1 MHFVNMHAHV
11 IHTHDT
17 HARVINMQVNVGLSA
32 ATITRV
38 HPLLSYQAKAITR
51 LDLSYNSL
59 RNRSCMYLY
68 LHLYMYIDR

>member
-32 ATITRV
+32 ATITRA
-38 HPLLSYQAKAITR
+38 HPLLI
-51 LDLSYNSL
+51 
-59 RNRSCMYLY
+59 
-68 LHLYMYIDR
+68 